1 MNDTTGILNSRNEND
16 INNTQQQ
23 TTTTNNITN
32 IEQEYSFTPEVQK
45 VKEEALSQV
54 LAGTPQIPE
63 LKHPTTPINVDKPE
77 ITSSF
82 TTRDQVMSQ
91 LNLMDEDGNYTDT
104 YTNYVNQGGLPVP
117 GYEYA
122 HDELLKQER
131 YDAIF
136 KQVEEGTMSYDTAL
150 MEAYGRDIL
159 AASFEIDVSSV
170 AWWTNK
176 YLSKD
181 YSNPFDNKY
190 LMAQVKDAAQSFHE
204 SRLASQYA
212 KTNLNNTQL
221 GLFVGQDL
229 EMDQARTLFPQLD
242 ELSEEL
248 DDTQFLRALH
258 NGQIAAQAR
267 LTQDESGT
275 YYYLHTDG
283 EVYVLDG
290 QGGENHGT
298 LHLDKDGNFEGIDL
312 NNSGLLSFG
321 RSALTGFTSV
331 FTGIVDLGLM
341 ALNTIES
348 IVPVT
353 ALFGGD
359 AGFWDGVDQ
368 EDFFGW
374 ANGFDAWMHDNASI
388 LVDNGYVDLDSSK
401 LSGQDLA
408 NLGGSIVGT
417 IIGTMALA
425 GIVGGVG
432 DAGTAASAASKGS
445 GLIGWGDDLIRAGHT
460 TSGKLV
466 KGTGTV
472 LKWQTGNIG
481 TNQGGYATLKGV
493 GREIGENAA
502 THGAKL
508 WAWQGSNL
516 QVWGRRLGAS
526 TVANTKNALNDYR
539 QNLMASQLYDD
550 GATNGEI
557 FSRTAVTF
565 VLNTAIDTF
574 ISGGMDDNQYQAYTG
589 SDFKGLDFDGQR
601 VAARKLHDA
610 VSKYTKKEALD
621 AVEKYTDG
629 AFKELMKARNKTIRF
644 NSGMDFVG
652 NMLTGAISSANNLN
666 AEGKFEDFIPSVAQ
680 GLLNPSLVAQSAVN
694 TLWYSTRGQ
703 LKEWN
708 AGLDSLDAAHK
719 NIINTLD
726 GEMQKYKA
734 SPDKLTTIAEVKNN
748 YLADVKNS
756 KADTYEGKILD
767 AMNKLSKN
775 LSKKGKVP
783 DIVANAVNKAASR
796 KIYEHY
802 SNIYKHAQV
811 LYDYQVIRQSE
822 ILNPTKDHRPFFKAL
837 VGAKNWL
844 TGNAGA
850 KSALNK
856 VNRRNEDMIAY
867 FDNIMKDVVAIDAM
881 EVVNKAQTFIE
892 SKGAKTY
899 GKLESTSGVRLKK
912 TDEELFNTLLESD
925 RDAGNKYYFVID
937 NADEHTK
944 EWYANKNAL
953 DTCVTLGY
961 LRKADVPGR
970 DVYEVQPIFQPLDM
984 INTSAATQAIYKSVV
999 ALHAATTKQE
1009 RAELLMD
1016 LSDVLFDKKLSAVET
1031 SAILSRIIDDLT
1043 IKTPGAN
1050 DSVEEK
1056 EAKKPLKLEEA
1067 YEVFEELQSKGKI
1080 VKVSTSNSKDLEASE
1095 SYRRFTTVGDILLKI
1110 QKGKGNQIDISD
1122 TYNRDILK
1130 KLAKEGTLTESEVD
1144 ELINIYNENP
1154 ELFLDG
1160 NQSNKSK
1167 FIKNEILRTFS
1178 ELVPGKKRKQTEK
1191 EIEHKINLYLLTH
1204 QIQSE
1209 DNKEFYDDVI
1219 ALAKQYDKLIEQQKS
1234 VSLDDDVVYI
1244 DLTKFNGNSTSKF
1257 LDKVIREG
1265 LSNVKYL
1272 ENTKHFKTFESDMT
1286 TELEHINKWRLNNG
1300 GIIRFNLNDN
1310 KELENFKAFMDE
1322 FHYNIRGGTP
1332 EAIKD
1337 ELLSI
1342 KGITSHYGTTAVL
1355 NISQV
1360 KDIAKL
1366 QQEIFDS
1373 SYVTLNDGSVINVK
1387 DIDIKDLSGSRITN
1401 LDLINEIINRV
1412 EVQNIDP
1419 SLRLSLINNPEI
1431 ALIPL
1436 LKENAEDYWEP
1447 MSVAILGEEASPEK
1461 IAGKASK
1468 TLTPVKNKIMKRT
1481 AGKAFDIDPNL
1492 EKYFILDIIA
1502 KSLTDG
1508 KEGANI
1514 PSTKEEIKKLEEA
1527 GLIGKDKIW
1536 YARGNKLILNSTY
1549 SEIINKILS
1558 PNFNVYELLPIAIYE
1573 SDNSQHGITDLF
1585 ATHSVAGA
1593 EHLLPGRLRE
1603 TGLRFLSERLPWD
1616 DANNSRYATFI
1627 GEVIN
1632 HRKGLK
1638 WNPLKGSKFAV
1649 EKAEASEN
1657 YDTWY
1662 ANLQKSNNPY
1672 DILTR
1677 LYLDNYPK
1685 LIQGEKNKKKYNNET
1700 LLLAYPRIRDVIIDM
1715 VNKGE
1720 FDKRTA
1726 VDRVR
1731 SALTDYLASGTT
1743 TYQSTGMYNT
1753 ISPVLSRASGIDNTV
1768 LVSGTSLAEALGGY
1782 RNIKVNDGDVEW
1794 IDLPTVQKAYD
1805 LVKDI
1810 MENQENIYRSSYI
1823 SNYYTVSGNDS
1834 DALKIFKGAAA
1845 NNGYIPIE
1853 DVDEIAN
1860 IIAENYR
1867 QVADGKS
1874 DNFEIKQSIVPALI
1888 KLWGNNYNKEV
1899 QQIFNIAKQNIALNK
1914 TTHNIFY
1921 KHFVSPSAASIQ
1933 TDYKNAIGREPDKD
1947 ADGNYISIKDPNA
1960 KNLQALLN
1968 NRIDNELNDPR
1979 SNYHKMLESADGLLY
1994 NEISDSINKRTLE
2007 DRILYTS
2014 APYNS
2019 EVQNLSDRHND
2030 LGLMQI
2036 SLQTFDE
2043 LKAKFKEGDEEEL
2056 MKLAVTLTNLNAGV
2070 TYAGERAQFI
2080 VVDKNGNLTSHGE
2093 DMLDKYASANLYD
2106 LLFNIHKA
2114 KDKLIGCTI
2123 ITADKQ
2129 ELSNTSGLHLKYN
2142 TISSERDFEKLTQK
2156 LFENFLIDNAY
2167 YLQKG
2172 MDHPD
2177 DAVTF
2182 ANKIIGTAIN
2192 PKELQTL
2199 LDNISS
2205 HNMSQMSLAN
2215 KQYTEFQK
2223 RTGYKNIS
2231 KVEFMSLTKTL
2242 GTIDT
2247 NQISDEAVNDLLN
2260 ISDSGY
2266 LKNIGG
2272 LRGVI
2277 DLIMGGNPDF
2287 YSQDKKSIINQIK
2300 EKIMPTLEDEVT
2312 DDIEQQTINFILK
2325 ELVDRGDSPILRYLT
2340 SNDKL
2345 LTMKQELESGDV
2357 KDAFSI
2363 NIDPGS
2369 TNKTMSSSTMKA
2381 LLDSITTNDP
2391 TLRTQYRRI
2400 VSLDTETGLK
2410 LSNLE
2415 NNQGVFEVGLS
2426 IKTLTETGW
2435 EEKHYDIY
2443 IDYSGKK
2450 NITPQEI
2457 TEYVN
2462 KWIEVNVPEGHSFLQ
2477 KEGYKKSLDN
2487 FKNISA
2493 LTSSDANTLF
2503 LKPEEFKTFIGEY
2516 LGNETILLGYN
2527 SSKADIPW
2535 MKASGLLTDD
2545 MLKETTHV
2553 DVKVLGDTSQI
2564 LNMKNKG
2571 SQEYRALEMRVQ
2583 NTEAHS
2589 GINDAKVTMNLF
2601 TKIAAS
2607 TYNIS
2612 GIKNYAYKSLE
2623 EKLKNSGLNVDDKT
2637 LTKALRKVDS
2647 IITKAQKGLKVE
2659 KYFDKDIGIDPSR
2672 VASVTELF
2680 EFAINR
2686 RMANMS
2692 MSVREQML
2700 KDDLYSDIAKRALE
2714 NSDYH
2719 KVHKLWSFAESKEIE
2734 LTDLIKAINIE
2745 MKLNDDFMTMNNLIE
2760 VISDDTHI
2768 YRILDRLGLD
2778 NEEFDKA
2785 EDSRKHIFTDDPYK
2799 DSRLDYTEFEK
2810 DRTLKDI
2817 KPLVD
2822 GLKTIAQEMNISS
2835 DIETQELLNDLATLY
2850 DFREDLDI
2858 SEVTKPNVK
2867 MLNTKLSK
2875 LFEERLK
2882 NHYGDVDAVVSFQ
2895 QKGIYQLIGSQPVGQ
2910 EIVDMISGE
2919 TITVDSSMI
2928 VLSQGMFERLVKDN
2942 IDNYVKSLG
2951 DTKEVYSQL
2960 LIHPADANNK
2970 ILPRRIVVNKKL
2982 PGFYMRVPETVIE
2995 VLGARDFDGDHLIL
3009 LEPRQAQQK
3018 VLKLYANNM
3027 YQVHNIQER
3036 ALNFLRKIG
3045 KQSGTY
3051 DDTTFT
3057 YVRIGKDQEI
3067 INICRK
3073 ADEYLSRNR
3082 YNQDINTEEFKELT
3096 EKFDNRVD
3104 QIIKS
3109 QNLNIND
3116 KQLEDI
3122 KNSLWLTEFKGYEKT
3137 GQVEPI
3143 RYINNPAV
3151 QAWGNALSYSGN
3163 QRIIAENMNLVD
3175 KYLFSFIDETTGMT
3189 EKYSIR
3195 KMRNIPVS
3203 NAWTDLLA
3211 SGIYGS
3217 HTLYKYFSNMT
3228 ENEAKDFCKDLEN
3241 NIVHDLKDS
3250 GAIEYDEISK
3260 TVDEVLNAIP
3270 SLVAEGKHAVAF
3282 QEYATLLQTLEDAH
3296 TRTLDSKDI
3305 MSALTSDEMKAV
3317 YSSME
3322 DKLKAT
3328 EKNIEIYNEM
3338 KKNEIYFPS
3347 DSLYGKVTGYTLNEA
3362 INQMYADASESY
3374 NRNLFS
3380 SDSDRPEGATEV
3392 KAFVITG
3399 FGDASD
3405 LPKGKIDEITSKAI
3419 KKATKH
3425 YYEKRLDFLNDL
3437 FLKKDTLLRTGHSQ
3451 NPETPDVYYDFST
3464 VRGKRLEQ
3472 GIENTIT
3479 TIIEEIIDLEN
3490 FIGKPSIKEEDL
3502 EQFFETH
3509 PKIKELFEANTP
3521 IGIAED
3527 SILINSNKNK
3537 TNKLVGYTRNVYE
3550 VPEGYKP
3557 LADIEVGKFYSKGTE
3572 ITNGAN
3578 PLILKNDSYIVDKRG
3593 KTITTIQ
3600 VTKLDNRFKVVT
3612 DFGGKASVD
3621 SSYRTDEDIDILIT
3635 RPTFNK
3641 IVGGYQKAVDIKEES
3656 RIIFDEYNKPILV
3669 KGYVVDKVHPVLTES
3684 TVDWDGN
3691 KDRKIDALHIMSDA
3705 NSINGI
3711 LEGFVT
3717 YDEETNSLT
3726 TNAEKLGELTQK
3738 VYKPYNDIQ
3747 IHNALGTYNKMKF
3760 LYMFE
3765 RLEESEVQKAFN
3777 SEESKD
3783 KILETLISSPI
3794 LASDIMTSYAY
3805 TLGKDFEDRINTDFG
3820 KRLFSDDAISL
3831 IGEYL
3836 PTKMTD
3842 FDITKAIGKGTSQD
3856 RGSIRDD
3863 GTSSKQVSLATRAH
3877 MNLDDINTLKDYKNF
3892 EDYYMSSFKLL
3903 EYLLDKPN
3911 IIDSFE
3917 ARELIGK
3924 GKLPVGRFIADTA
3937 TPENGYRH
3945 HNVMYTINYD
3955 KQNKVLKGVSDS
3967 SKTAIT
3973 TTPADVVGVNPVR
3986 IPKMKLPTIA
3996 QQGAR
4001 EMLGLSKEVVN
4012 LIMDP
4017 NSNTIVSNVPKIA
4030 NMLRQLELLTD
4041 SDSVKN
4047 KIASLNATKKE
4058 YRIYDD
4064 HLAVV
4069 FDDNGMPTVKFSK
4082 HVPLTG
4088 TLEELNK
4095 ELKGSTY
4102 NYAFFNSIN
4111 DDDSEHLDA
4120 STISKTI
4127 KKDPSKGR
4135 KQFKAKKET
4144 EAIFARLQ
4152 KDLYNPET
4160 GEVNTDFK
4168 ISDYKT
4174 DSELQPSK
4182 VLSGGEHA
4190 TFRTS
4195 LWGRQGVAE
4204 DTETGVAISTAL
4216 KNRQAA
4222 SLFFQQDALRD
4233 LSTLKSYMTAR
4244 MSEDEI
4250 KKYTVCHAIYTTF
4263 AENKDN
4269 EELQQ
4274 ALKYHKIESIENVKE
4289 TIEQYNYYYPEL
4301 EYLYSKHVDNLKELN
4316 KQVADV
4322 TNEPFGKC
4330 LLSEL
4335 APYRSTN
4342 PEYNKAKAVA
4352 AIKTL
4357 AGIEKYNPINNKNKE
4372 AATLEFDLWNSSES
4386 IIKSLADLYSLK
4398 TIKDTLEERNLLS
4411 NTSLLDDVS
4420 KLLDEALKG
4429 EPEGYIAQTEE
4440 ARAIHRNVINK
4451 IYDLTDIDIPPSLK
4465 AITVKGYKDMYEKI
4479 DNNLQILL
4487 SQYYEKYGT
4496 DTKTYTDFET
4506 ISRMDTYDDS
4516 TLQKRNDAKAIAN
4529 FYYAKMLCGQSLIQ
4543 SSKQFASSFAN
4554 KIQSLTNEG
4563 YCLVNSFG
4571 QKYVKGGFINP
4582 ISDASTRYLLDN
4594 IEVQYN
4600 SRDDA
4605 SWTQFMLEKII
4616 SGEVFLMQ
4624 RDIADHFDN
4633 KVYTNK
4639 IPNGVMK
4646 VLKTISTWSAAFQM
4660 ALPSKMINRLISFT
4674 GFDYIMGIMY
4684 DPKVLK
4690 YAGLARRELLAAF
4703 QSNGSQMS
4711 PELREYMIRE
4721 GQPVGLTGKDP
4732 LTFDE
4737 NLSGPENVMKVLNKL
4752 TDPLEF
4758 QNHLGRYAIYRAAKE
4773 SFDSGKPNY
4782 GPAYFA
4788 KEGIDALTKNEDKAM
4803 FILDYILGTPGGF
4816 PELAKKTSGLMLYAT
4831 FPLNFTRTMGAYGMS
4846 LAKLFK
4852 EGLTETNKTD
4862 WWNAACR
4869 PSLGLVGIT
4878 GMSMAVTALICELLG
4893 IEDEEKEKMV
4903 KDLATIDIVGTIIG
4917 GTPTLSSSSMNP
4929 AENIHSM
4936 FIEPFTNT
4944 YNETLLEK
4952 TFGFVNKNVI
4962 SHLNPAIKIPL
4973 EVATGYDF
4981 YGSSLMTT
4989 KYSYNKIENGL
5000 RKALGFVIGTSTANS
5015 IVDTYKID
5023 NYEDDTTFL
5032 ETLGKGITRGISASL
5047 GNQKNYKKDTTN
5059 YYNNI
5064 SALNSFRYKIN
5075 NGYSTELED
5084 LVDVESMERLRNYSS
5099 KYGDYDAEDYKRI
5112 SALLKKMMKAKEE
5125 PSTIYS
5131 LIVEEYN
5138 SGVSE
5143 ATLKV
5148 VLNNNSLVRKFNQ
5161 LDKQQQETYLN
5172 SLSSKEYANFIQA
5185 LQYENDMYP
5194 MLQKFFPNGSTATY
5208 SKKYL
5213 NYKKPYY
5220 KTSSGKS
5227 GSYTPYPTKRYPDYL
5242 TPRYTGYSKK
5252 YNSYNPYVNTKRVD
5266 VNVSPQ
5272 MGIWDND
5279 YNAIPDMERNEWY
5292 LDNPF
5297 YNNLS
5302 EYEKRQKGGN

>member
-1 MNDTTGILNSRNEND
+1 MAETKMPEND
-16 INNTQQQ
+16 ITNIKQQQ
-23 TTTTNNITN
+23 TTTTNNVSN
-32 IEQEYSFTPEVQK
+32 IEQEYTFMPEVQQA
-45 VKEEALSQV
+45 KEQAIQDV
-54 LAGTPQIPE
+54 IAGTPRIPT
-63 LKHPTTPINVDKPE
+63 LKHPANPIKIDKPE

-82 TTRDQVMSQ
+82 TTRDQVMSK
-91 LNLMDEDGNYTDT
+91 LNLMDEEGNYTDT
-104 YTNYVNQGGLPVP
+104 YTNYISQGGLPVP

-122 HDELLKQER
+122 HEELLKQER

-136 KQVEEGTMSYDTAL
+136 QQVTDGTMSYDTAL

-159 AASFEIDVSSV
+159 AASFNIDVTSV

-176 YLSKD
+176 YLGKD
-181 YSNPFDNKY
+181 YSNPFDNQY

-212 KTNLNNTQL
+212 KTNLADTQL
-221 GLFVGQDL
+221 GLFIGQDL
-229 EMDQARTLFPQLD
+229 EMSQARTLFPQLD
-242 ELSEEL
+242 ELSDKL
-248 DDTQFLRALH
+248 DDTQFMRALH

-267 LTQDESGT
+267 MTQDTNGT
-275 YYYLHTDG
+275 WYYLHTDG

-298 LHLDKDGNFEGIDL
+298 LKTDADGNFTGIDL
-312 NNSGLLSFG
+312 NNSGVASFG
-321 RSALTGFTSV
+321 RSAVSGFASV
-331 FTGIVDLGLM
+331 FTGIVDLALM
-341 ALNTIES
+341 ATDLLCPFDMWDDDSSNDGMFS
-348 IVPVT
+348 T
-353 ALFGGD
+353 AND
-359 AGFWDGVDQ
+359 
-368 EDFFGW
+368 
-374 ANGFDAWMHDNASI
+374 FDAWMHDNASF

-401 LSGQDLA
+401 LTGQDIA
-408 NLGGSIVGT
+408 NLGGSIIGTIVGT
-417 IIGTMALA
+417 MTLA

-432 DAGTAASAASKGS
+432 DAGTAASTASKGS
-445 GLIGWGDDLIRAGHT
+445 GLIGWGDDLIRTGHT
-460 TSGKLV
+460 VSGHAV
-466 KGTGTV
+466 KGAGTA

-481 TNQGGYATLKGV
+481 TNKGGYANPFVK
-493 GREIGENAA
+493 E
-502 THGAKL
+502 L
-508 WAWQGSNL
+508 WSNGTNL

-526 TVANTKNALNDYR
+526 TVANAKNAFNDYR
-539 QNLMASQLYDD
+539 YNMIASDLYDD
-550 GATNGEI
+550 SASRGEI
-557 FSRTAVTF
+557 VTRTVGTF
-565 VLNTAIDTF
+565 LLNTAIDTF
-574 ISGGMDDNQYQAYTG
+574 ISGGMDDNQVQAWTG
-589 SDFKGLDFDGQR
+589 SDFLGQNTDDIIKASAKLDDILRNHGKEQWADLIEKNASGEFKKLLKGR
-601 VAARKLHDA
+601 
-610 VSKYTKKEALD
+610 AL
-621 AVEKYTDG
+621 
-629 AFKELMKARNKTIRF
+629 TIGV
-644 NSGMDFVG
+644 NSGMDLVG

-666 AEGKFEDFIPSVAQ
+666 AEGQYEDFLPSMAQ
-680 GLLNPSLVAQSAVN
+680 SLLNPSLIAQSTIN

-703 LKEWN
+703 IKDWN
-708 AGLDSLDAAHK
+708 AGIDSIGSAHK
-719 NIINTLD
+719 ELIATLD
-726 GEMQKYKA
+726 GELAKYKNDPKNA
-734 SPDKLTTIAEVKNN
+734 NIIATVKAEYIKDIQN
-748 YLADVKNS
+748 
-756 KADTYEGKILD
+756 DTSNQYYEGKIIK
-767 AMNKLSKN
+767 AMDNLSKN
-775 LSKKGKVP
+775 LSKDGKVP
-783 DIVANAVNKAASR
+783 EIISKAIKKAAGPR
-796 KIYEHY
+796 AFDYYKNIYEQ
-802 SNIYKHAQV
+802 AQIINT
-811 LYDYQVIRQSE
+811 YQRARQAYV
-822 ILNPTKDHRPFFKAL
+822 LNPAENKHKFFKIFEPLKKVASWASGEAGAIKNIEALDAKQLEWEYNFSTMFKDLVALDAIEVSSKVNDIIDSKNPDMRYKKLQCTTGVDIKKSNKKLYEALVTKDSQA
-837 VGAKNWL
+837 A
-844 TGNAGA
+844 
-850 KSALNK
+850 
-856 VNRRNEDMIAY
+856 
-867 FDNIMKDVVAIDAM
+867 
-881 EVVNKAQTFIE
+881 
-892 SKGAKTY
+892 
-899 GKLESTSGVRLKK
+899 
-912 TDEELFNTLLESD
+912 
-925 RDAGNKYYFVID
+925 NKYYYVLPNNEVTTEAG
-937 NADEHTK
+937 NAS
-944 EWYANKNAL
+944 KNAL

-961 LRKADVPGR
+961 IKRADVEGQY
-970 DVYEVQPIFQPLDM
+970 VYEVQPVFTPLDFV
-984 INTSAATQAIYKSVV
+984 NTSIMTDTIYNSVV
-999 ALHAATTKQE
+999 ALEVVQTPQE
-1009 RAELLMD
+1009 KAEILND
-1016 LSDVLFDKKLSAVET
+1016 LGDVLFDSKTSSAQV
-1031 SAILSRIIDDLT
+1031 SAILTKVLDSLVQ
-1043 IKTPGAN
+1043 KQEGKN
-1050 DSVEEK
+1050 DS
-1056 EAKKPLKLEEA
+1056 AGTISIKKPLKLEEA
-1067 YEVFEELQSKGKI
+1067 YEIFEALQSKGKI
-1080 VKVSTSNSKDLEASE
+1080 VKVTNSNSQDMAASE
-1095 SYRRFTTVGDILLKI
+1095 AYKRFTTVGDILLKI

-1122 TYNRDILK
+1122 TYNREILK
-1130 KLAKEGTLTESEVD
+1130 QLAKEGRLTESEVD
-1144 ELINIYNENP
+1144 ELMNIYNANP

-1160 NQSNKSK
+1160 NQLNKSK
-1167 FIKNEILRTFS
+1167 YIKNEIRGTFS
-1178 ELVPGKKRKQTEK
+1178 EMVPDEKQQIEKDTE
-1191 EIEHKINLYLLTH
+1191 HDINLYLLTH
-1204 QIQSE
+1204 QINKE
-1209 DNKEFYDDVI
+1209 NNKEFYDDVV
-1219 ALAKQYDKLIEQQKS
+1219 ALAKEYDNLMAQQKS
-1234 VSLDDDVVYI
+1234 VNINDDVVYI

-1257 LDKVIREG
+1257 LDRIIREG
-1265 LSNVKYL
+1265 LVNSKHL

-1286 TELEHINKWRLNNG
+1286 TELERINKWRLNNG
-1300 GIIRFNLNDN
+1300 SLIKFNLNSSTDIDT
-1310 KELENFKAFMDE
+1310 FKTFMEE
-1322 FHYNIRGGTP
+1322 FNYSVRGNTP

-1342 KGITSHYGTTAVL
+1342 QGVTSHYGTTAVL

-1373 SYVTLNDGSVINVK
+1373 SYITLANGDVINVK

-1419 SLRLSLINNPEI
+1419 RLRLSLINSPEI

-1436 LKENAEDYWEP
+1436 LKESAEEYWEP
-1447 MSVAILGEEASPEK
+1447 MSVAILGEEKSPEK

-1468 TLTPVKNKIMKRT
+1468 TLTTVKNKINKRT

-1502 KSLTDG
+1502 KSLTDN
-1508 KEGANI
+1508 KEGSNI
-1514 PSTKEEIKKLEEA
+1514 PSTTSEIEALTKA
-1527 GLIGKDKIW
+1527 GLIGEDKIW
-1536 YARGNKLILNSTY
+1536 YARGNKLILNSDY
-1549 SEIINKILS
+1549 DDIINKILD
-1558 PNFNVYELLPIAIYE
+1558 PDFNVYELLPMAIYE
-1573 SDNSQHGITDLF
+1573 SDNSKHGITDLF

-1593 EHLLPGRLRE
+1593 ERLLPGRLRE

-1616 DANNSRYATFI
+1616 DANNSIYAAFI

-1638 WNPLKGSKFAV
+1638 WNPIKDSGFKA
-1649 EKAEASEN
+1649 EKAKEAEDYN
-1657 YDTWY
+1657 TWL
-1662 ANLQKSNNPY
+1662 ANLQNSNNPY

-1677 LYLDNYPK
+1677 LYIDNFPK
-1685 LIQGEKNKKKYNNET
+1685 LIQGKADKEEYNNET
-1700 LLLAYPRIRDVIIDM
+1700 LLLAYPHVRNTIIDM
-1715 VNKGE
+1715 VNEGE
-1720 FDKRTA
+1720 VDSNTA
-1726 VDRVR
+1726 VNRVR
-1731 SALTDYLASGTT
+1731 AALNADYLPAKNK
-1743 TYQSTGMYNT
+1743 TYQSTGVYNT
-1753 ISPVLSRASGIDNTV
+1753 VSPVLSRATEVDNVV
-1768 LVSGTSLAEALGGY
+1768 LVSGAGLAEALGGY
-1782 RNIKVNDGDVEW
+1782 RNIKVADDNIEW
-1794 IDLPTVQKAYD
+1794 VDLPTIQKAYD

-1810 MENQENIYRSSYI
+1810 IENQENIYRASYI
-1823 SNYYTVSGNDS
+1823 SNYYAVRGNDS
-1834 DALKIFKGAAA
+1834 DALKLFKGAAA
-1845 NNGYIPIE
+1845 NNGYIPIQ

-1860 IIAENYR
+1860 IIAENYK

-1874 DNFEIKQSIVPALI
+1874 EDFKIKQSIVPSLI

-1899 QQIFNIAKQNIALNK
+1899 EQIFKVAKQNIDLNK
-1914 TTHNIFY
+1914 TTHNVFY
-1921 KHFVSPSAASIQ
+1921 KHFVSPGAASMQ
-1933 TDYKNAIGREPDKD
+1933 VDYKNAIGRQPERD
-1947 ADGNYISIKDPNA
+1947 ANGNYISLNDPNA
-1960 KNLQALLN
+1960 KTLEALLN

-1979 SNYHKMLESADGLLY
+1979 SNYHKMLETADGLLF
-1994 NEISDSINKRTLE
+1994 NEISDSINRRTME

-2019 EVQNLSDRHND
+2019 EVQNLSARHNN
-2030 LGLMQI
+2030 LGLMHI
-2036 SLQTFDE
+2036 SLQTFHE
-2043 LKAKFKEGDEEEL
+2043 LKLKFPDGNEEEL

-2093 DMLDKYASANLYD
+2093 DMLDKYASANLHE

-2142 TISSERDFEKLTQK
+2142 TISSERDFNKLTQK

-2172 MDHPD
+2172 IKHPD

-2182 ANKIIGTAIN
+2182 TNKIMGTAIN

-2199 LDNISS
+2199 LDNIPS
-2205 HNMSQMSLAN
+2205 HNMSQRALAN
-2215 KQYTEFQK
+2215 KQYTAFQK
-2223 RTGYKNIS
+2223 RTGYKNVS

-2247 NQISDEAVNDLLN
+2247 NQISDEAINDLLN

-2266 LKNIGG
+2266 SKNIGG
-2272 LRGVI
+2272 LRGII
-2277 DLIMGGNPDF
+2277 DLAMGGNPDF
-2287 YSQDKKSIINQIK
+2287 YSQDRKRIINQMK
-2300 EKIMPTLEDEVT
+2300 EKIMPTLEDEAT
-2312 DDIEQQTINFILK
+2312 DDIQQQTVNFILK

-2345 LTMKQELESGDV
+2345 LTMKQEVESGV
-2357 KDAFSI
+2357 VMDAFFI
-2363 NIDPGS
+2363 NADPKS
-2369 TNKTMSSSTMKA
+2369 TNKTMPSSTMKA
-2381 LLDSITTNDP
+2381 LLDSLTTNDP
-2391 TLRTQYRRI
+2391 TIRTAYRII
-2400 VSLDTETGLK
+2400 VSIDAETGLK

-2426 IKTLTETGW
+2426 IKILTETGW
-2435 EEKHYDIY
+2435 EDKHYDIY

-2462 KWIEVNVPEGHSFLQ
+2462 KWSEVNIPEGHPFLQ
-2477 KEGYKKSLDN
+2477 KEGFKKSLDN
-2487 FKNISA
+2487 FKNIST
-2493 LTSSDANTLF
+2493 LTANDANTLF
-2503 LKPEEFKTFIGEY
+2503 LKPEEFKAFLGEY

-2545 MLKETTHV
+2545 MLKTTTHV

-2564 LNMKNKG
+2564 LSMKNQAKLE
-2571 SQEYRALEMRVQ
+2571 SRAIDMRVQ

-2589 GINDAKVTMNLF
+2589 GINDARVTMNLF

-2612 GIKNYAYKSLE
+2612 GIKNYAYRSLE
-2623 EKLKNSGLNVDDKT
+2623 TKIKNSGLNVDDET
-2637 LTKALRKVDS
+2637 LNKALHKVDD
-2647 IITKAQKGLKVE
+2647 IVTKAQEGLEIE

-2680 EFAINR
+2680 EFALNR
-2686 RMANMS
+2686 QMANMT
-2692 MSVREQML
+2692 MTVREQMI

-2734 LTDLIKAINIE
+2734 LEDLLKAINIE

-2760 VISDDTHI
+2760 VISDDVHI

-2810 DRTLKDI
+2810 DRMLKDI

-2822 GLKTIAQEMNISS
+2822 GLKTIAQEMNISN

-2867 MLNTKLSK
+2867 LLNTKLSK

-2919 TITVDSSMI
+2919 KITVDSSMI

-2942 IDNYVKSLG
+2942 IDNYIKALG
-2951 DTKEVYSQL
+2951 DDKEVYSQL

-2970 ILPRRIVVNKKL
+2970 ILPRRIVVNEKL

-2995 VLGARDFDGDHLIL
+2995 VLGSRDFDGDHLIL
-3009 LEPRQAQQK
+3009 LEPRQAHQK

-3045 KQSGTY
+3045 KQSGSY
-3051 DDTTFT
+3051 DDTTFIS
-3057 YVRIGKDQEI
+3057 VRIGKDQEI
-3067 INICRK
+3067 IDICRE
-3073 ADEYLSRNR
+3073 ADYYLSRNR
-3082 YNQDINTEEFKELT
+3082 YDQDINTKEFKKLT
-3096 EKFDNRVD
+3096 ERFNNRVD

-3109 QNLNIND
+3109 QNLELSP
-3116 KQLEDI
+3116 KQLEKLLGDI
-3122 KNSLWLTEFKGYEKT
+3122 NKDLWLTEFKGYEKT

-3151 QAWGNALSYSGN
+3151 QALGNALTYSGN

-3175 KYLFSFIDETTGMT
+3175 KYLFSFIDKSTGMT
-3189 EKYSIR
+3189 EKYAIR

-3228 ENEAKDFCKDLEN
+3228 ENEAKDFCADLEN

-3250 GAIEYDEISK
+3250 GAINYKDVSNTVSK
-3260 TVDEVLNAIP
+3260 ALNAIP

-3305 MSALTSDEMKAV
+3305 MNALTSDEMKAI
-3317 YSSME
+3317 YASME
-3322 DKLKAT
+3322 DKLKAI

-3362 INQMYADASESY
+3362 INQMYSDVSESY
-3374 NRNLFS
+3374 NRNLFA

-3405 LPKGKIDEITSKAI
+3405 LPKGKIDKVTSEAM

-3425 YYEKRLDFLNDL
+3425 YYEKRLEFLKDL
-3437 FLKKDTLLRTGHSQ
+3437 YNKKDTLLRTGHSQ
-3451 NPETPDVYYDFST
+3451 NPETPEVYYDFTTRRGQELEKDIETTRST
-3464 VRGKRLEQ
+3464 IWNEIVELETFI
-3472 GIENTIT
+3472 GSSSINEK
-3479 TIIEEIIDLEN
+3479 DLEH
-3490 FIGKPSIKEEDL
+3490 
-3502 EQFFETH
+3502 FFETH

-3527 SILINSNKNK
+3527 SILINSNRNK
-3537 TNKLVGYTRNVYE
+3537 TNKLVGYTKNVYE

-3557 LADIEVGKFYSKGTE
+3557 LADIEVGKFYDKGTK
-3572 ITNGAN
+3572 ITNGAS
-3578 PLILKNDSYIVDKRG
+3578 PLILKHDSYIVDKRG

-3600 VTKLDNRFKVVT
+3600 VTALDNRFKDVT
-3612 DFGGKASVD
+3612 DFGGKSSVD

-3641 IVGGYQKAVDIKEES
+3641 IVGGYQEAVEIKEES

-3691 KDRKIDALHIMSDA
+3691 KDRKMDALHIMSDA
-3705 NSINGI
+3705 NTINAI
-3711 LEGFVT
+3711 LEGFVK
-3717 YDEETNSLT
+3717 YDEETDSLT
-3726 TNAEKLGELTQK
+3726 TNVEKLGELTQK
-3738 VYKPYNDIQ
+3738 VYKPHNDIQ

-3765 RLEESEVQKAFN
+3765 RLSESEVQQEFN

-3820 KRLFSDDAISL
+3820 KRLFSDTAISL

-3842 FDITKAIGKGTSQD
+3842 FDTTKAIGKDSSQD

-3863 GTSSKQVSLATRAH
+3863 GTSSKQVSLATIAH
-3877 MNLDDINTLKDYKNF
+3877 MNMDDINSLKDYKNF

-3911 IIDSFE
+3911 IIDSFK
-3917 ARELIGK
+3917 ARELIGQ

-3937 TPENGYRH
+3937 TPENDYRH

-3955 KQNKVLKGVSDS
+3955 KQNKLLKGVSDS

-3986 IPKMKLPTIA
+3986 IPKMKLPTVA
-3996 QQGAR
+3996 QQGTR
-4001 EMLGLSKEVVN
+4001 DMLGLAKEVVN

-4017 NSNTIVSNVPKIA
+4017 NSDTKVSNVPKIA
-4030 NMLRQLELLTD
+4030 NMIRQLELLTD

-4047 KIASLNATKKE
+4047 KISSLNNTKKE

-4069 FDDNGMPTVKFSK
+4069 FDENGMPTVKFSK

-4088 TLEELNK
+4088 TLEKLNE

-4102 NYAFFNSIN
+4102 NYAFFNSI
-4111 DDDSEHLDA
+4111 DADDSEHLDA
-4120 STISKTI
+4120 SALSKTI

-4135 KQFKAKKET
+4135 KQFKAKKEA
-4144 EAIFARLQ
+4144 EAIFNRLQ

-4168 ISDYKT
+4168 IRDYKT

-4182 VLSGGEHA
+4182 VLSGGERA

-4195 LWGRQGVAE
+4195 IWGRQGVAE

-4233 LSTLKSYMTAR
+4233 LSTLKSYMTSR
-4244 MSEDEI
+4244 MSEEEI
-4250 KKYTVCHAIYTTF
+4250 KKYATCHAIYTAF
-4263 AENKDN
+4263 AVNKDN

-4274 ALKYHKIESIENVKE
+4274 ALKYHKITPIGDSKTPITTINELKE
-4289 TIEQYNYYYPEL
+4289 VIEQFNYYYPEL
-4301 EYLYSKHVDNLKELN
+4301 EHLYSKHVDNMKVINTE
-4316 KQVADV
+4316 VGDI

-4330 LLSEL
+4330 LLAEL
-4335 APYRSTN
+4335 APYRSTS

-4357 AGIEKYNPINNKNKE
+4357 AGIEKYNPINAKNKE
-4372 AATLEFDLWNSSES
+4372 AATLEFDLWNSSEA

-4411 NTSLLDDVS
+4411 NASLLDDVS
-4420 KLLDEALKG
+4420 KLLDEAMKG
-4429 EPEGYIAQTEE
+4429 EPEGYIAQTDEI
-4440 ARAIHRNVINK
+4440 RAIHRNVINT

-4506 ISRMDTYDDS
+4506 ISRMDAYDDS
-4516 TLQKRNDAKAIAN
+4516 TLEKRNDAKTIAN

-4543 SSKQFASSFAN
+4543 SSKQFASLFTN

-4646 VLKTISTWSAAFQM
+4646 VLKTISTWSAALQM

-4674 GFDYIMGIMY
+4674 GFDYSMGFMY

-4788 KEGIDALTKNEDKAM
+4788 KEGIDALSKNEDKAM

-4852 EGLTETNKTD
+4852 EGLTETNKSD

-4903 KDLATIDIVGTIIG
+4903 KSLATIDIVGTVIG

-4936 FIEPFTNT
+4936 VIEPFTNT
-4944 YNETLLEK
+4944 YNENLLEK
-4952 TFGFVNKNVI
+4952 TFGFVNKNII

-5015 IVDTYKID
+5015 IVDTYKI
-5023 NYEDDTTFL
+5023 NSYEDDTTFL

-5064 SALNSFRYKIN
+5064 SALNSFRYKLN

-5084 LVDVESMERLRNYSS
+5084 LVDVESMERLRNYSN

-5112 SALLKKMMKAKEE
+5112 SALLKKMMKTKEE

-5161 LDKQQQETYLN
+5161 LNKQQQETYLN
-5172 SLSSKEYANFIQA
+5172 SLSSKEYANFIKA

-5194 MLQKFFPNGSTATY
+5194 MLQKFFPNGSTASY

-5213 NYKKPYY
+5213 NYRKPYY
-5220 KTSSGKS
+5220 TTSSGKS
-5227 GSYTPYPTKRYPDYL
+5227 GSYTPYPTKRYPNYL
-5242 TPRYTGYSKK
+5242 SSPYTGYRNK
-5252 YNSYNPYVNTKRVD
+5252 YKSYNPYASIDRVD
-5266 VNVSPQ
+5266 VSVSPQ
-5272 MGIWDND
+5272 MGIWKND
-5279 YNAIPDMERNEWY
+5279 FNAIPDMKRNNWY
-5292 LDNPF
+5292 LNNPY

-5302 EYEKRQKGGN
+5302 DYEKRQKGGN